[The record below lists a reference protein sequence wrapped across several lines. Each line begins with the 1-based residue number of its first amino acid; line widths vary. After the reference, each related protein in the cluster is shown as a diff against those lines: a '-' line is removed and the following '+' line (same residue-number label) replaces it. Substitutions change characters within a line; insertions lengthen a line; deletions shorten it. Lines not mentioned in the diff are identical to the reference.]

1 MDLHSHL
8 YGLTSTQHLC
18 SCRELVPIGLC
29 TCQLQTMSVDPVDPL
44 APCHREDF
52 QATPESLQ
60 SVGIGDNCAQDLGL
74 VGTIGSQLP
83 LLPGHPPLVD
93 PALICHGPVTHQL
106 RFSATTG
113 VRGPS
118 SDSLTDLL
126 QTPQWLCLPRK
137 PALLGY
143 SSWVPYHP
151 NRPAREASGLG
162 FMVGLWTRRPPMLR
176 DVRVFP
182 VP

>member
-18 SCRELVPIGLC
+18 LCCELVPIGLC

-44 APCHREDF
+44 APCHREDLWPLSL

-83 LLPGHPPLVD
+83 LLAGHPPLVD
-93 PALICHGPVTHQL
+93 PALICQGPVTHRL
-106 RFSATTG
+106 KFSATTG

-126 QTPQWLCLPRK
+126 QTPQWPCLPGK
-137 PALLGY
+137 PALLGC

-151 NRPAREASGLG
+151 SRPAREASGLG
-162 FMVGLWTRRPPMLR
+162 SWLVCGPGGHPC
-176 DVRVFP
+176 
-182 VP
+182 